1 MKTFKQILHE
11 TSCES
16 DDYGS
21 EMTKRELQ
29 VALNAASELMS
40 MIEQGY
46 PIERW
51 NESKI
56 TIASDYLVSVCTY
69 MKTLSPAPMSSD
81 DYEDTSDAPFY
92 VGHEYDHTSP
102 VFPFVYEQVEVKSEK

>member
-1 MKTFKQILHE
+1 MKSFKQVLQE
-11 TSCES
+11 TACES

-21 EMTKRELQ
+21 EMTVRELQ
-29 VALNAASELMS
+29 VALNAAQELID

-56 TIASDYLVSVCTY
+56 TLAADYLSSVSTY
-69 MKTLSPAPMSSD
+69 MKTLSPMVAD
-81 DYEDTSDAPFY
+81 DSFEEPYQEPEY
-92 VGHEYDHTSP
+92 VGHEYNHVIASP
-102 VFPFVYEQVEVKSEK
+102 FPFVYEQVEVNNTK